1 MSEMLHITRLP
12 NVAALELTYRCNHR
26 CLFCSCPWESDETY
40 RKDELKTE
48 QWFAV
53 IDELMKNGVSAFT
66 LTGGEP
72 LMREDLIRII
82 EYILQKGASLNMIS
96 NGRKIDDEFLD
107 YIAKKKISIC
117 ISIPGIETFVEHTG
131 VDNVE
136 HVLSLFEKTKIRG
149 IQATANIAVT
159 KKNLPELYEN
169 IAYALIK
176 GADYVLLNRFLP
188 GGRGLQNQEY
198 LLTKKE
204 TNRMLDIAETVLA
217 KANKYGHV
225 GTELPLCAI
234 DHPERYKHIQVSNL
248 CSAAKAFALLIRV
261 VILRCVTILLSAY
274 VDMMSLKHWNKT
286 NIGCSSEIGIIFP
299 KCVKIAIRNPSATV
313 DAAKQLMCF
322 MATLMITIRSS
333 IRSLNFNAE
342 LYPQISIS
350 ASL

>member
-96 NGRKIDDEFLD
+96 NGRKIDDEFLN

-248 CSAAKAFALLIRV
+248 CSAAKGFCVVDPSGYLKVCNHSPIRICRYDELETLEQNEYWMQFRNRDYLPEMCKDCDKKSKCDGGCREAAHV
-261 VILRCVTILLSAY
+261 LY
-274 VDMMSLKHWNKT
+274 GNT
-286 NIGCSSEIGIIFP
+286 NDNDPIFDTQP
-299 KCVKIAIRNPSATV
+299 
-313 DAAKQLMCF
+313 
-322 MATLMITIRSS
+322 
-333 IRSLNFNAE
+333 
-342 LYPQISIS
+342 
-350 ASL
+350 